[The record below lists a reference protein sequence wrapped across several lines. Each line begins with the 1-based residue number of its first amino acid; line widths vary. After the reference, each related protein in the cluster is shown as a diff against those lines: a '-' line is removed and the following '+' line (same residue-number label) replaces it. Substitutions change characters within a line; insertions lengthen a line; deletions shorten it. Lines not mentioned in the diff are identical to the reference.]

1 MGSAVASR
9 SRNALGWLLPV
20 ASFIIYVLAFLS
32 LSRALLV
39 IWQSSRFEQSTDLL
53 WVFLQGV
60 RFDLISLAYL
70 VALPLAIT
78 PFFLLTSR
86 TAKPWARLLQI
97 YLLAILTL
105 FVFMEVATP
114 PFVSEYDLRPN
125 YLFAEYMKYP
135 QELTSLLLGAFK
147 LALFITAI
155 LVPVIVWGGHKVLA
169 KHFSRLTTA
178 RLHPF
183 MAVLLSLLI
192 LVLSLVTIR
201 SSTGHRPANAS
212 SVVFSND
219 PLLNMLP
226 LNSLYTLLSAVRESA
241 YEEPAFAYGDFE
253 REAIIRRVRQFM
265 HLPPDSFIDDNI
277 PTLHRQVATL
287 QFPRRKNLIIVLEES
302 LGAEFVGRMGG
313 LPLTPRIDALAEEG
327 IWFENLYATGTRSVR
342 GIEAIITGFL
352 PTPSPSVVK
361 LPRSQSGF
369 FSLAEL
375 LGRQGYDTS
384 FIYGGS
390 ADFDNMRRFFSNNG
404 FDTIIDEPD
413 YEDYVF
419 KGSWG
424 VSDEDLLARANE
436 YFLEKTAENEPF
448 FSLVF
453 TSTNHM
459 PFEFPDDRI
468 ELYDEVKN
476 TVNNAVKYADYAVG
490 KFIDTARASE
500 YWDDTLVLVI
510 ADHNSRVYG
519 QQLVPVER
527 FHIPGVILGGSISA
541 EKVSRVT
548 SQIDMIPTLLS
559 LMGVDAEHPA
569 IGLDL
574 TRPDIDSVAGRALM
588 QFGDNFA
595 YMQGDKVLVLQKQ
608 QAPQQFLYANGE
620 LREAS
625 VETPM
630 VETAMA
636 LSAWP
641 FIAYGE
647 NSYRLPR
654 VDE

>member
-1 MGSAVASR
+1 M
-9 SRNALGWLLPV
+9 
-20 ASFIIYVLAFLS
+20 
-32 LSRALLV
+32 
-39 IWQSSRFEQSTDLL
+39 
-53 WVFLQGV
+53 
-60 RFDLISLAYL
+60 
-70 VALPLAIT
+70 ALPLAIT
-78 PFFLLTSR
+78 PFFLLSSK
-86 TAKPWARLLQI
+86 TAKPWSRLLQI

-147 LALFITAI
+147 VALLITAI
-155 LVPVIVWGGHKVLA
+155 VVPVIVWGGHKVLA

-192 LVLSLVTIR
+192 LITSLVAIR

-253 REAIIRRVRQFM
+253 REAVVRRVRQFM
-265 HLPPDSFIDDNI
+265 HLPPDSFINDDI
-277 PTLHRQVATL
+277 PTLHRQVANL
-287 QFPRRKNLIIVLEES
+287 KYPRSKNLIIVLEES
-302 LGAEFVGRMGG
+302 LGAEFVGRLGG

-342 GIEAIITGFL
+342 GIEAVVTGFL

-369 FSLAEL
+369 FSIAEL

-404 FDTIIDEPD
+404 FATIIDEPD
-413 YEDYVF
+413 YKDYVF

-424 VSDEDLLARANE
+424 VSDEDLFARAHE
-436 YFLEKTAENEPF
+436 YFQERTADNEPF

-468 ELYDEVKN
+468 ELYDDEKN

-490 KFIDTARASE
+490 EFIDIARKSD
-500 YWDDTLVLVI
+500 YWDDTVILVI
-510 ADHNSRVYG
+510 SDHNSRVYG
-519 QQLVPVER
+519 QQLVPVQR
-527 FHIPGVILGGSISA
+527 FHIPGLILGGDIAA
-541 EKVSRVT
+541 ENVSRIA
-548 SQIDMIPTLLS
+548 SQIDIIPTLLS
-559 LMGVDAEHPA
+559 LMGVTAEHPA

-574 TRPDIDSVAGRALM
+574 TRSDIDGIEGRALM

-595 YMQGDKVLVLQKQ
+595 YMLGGKVLVLQKQ
-608 QAPQQFLYANGE
+608 QAPMQFVYSNGE
-620 LREAS
+620 LLEAE
-625 VETPM
+625 VEPAM
-630 VETAMA
+630 VATATA